1 MNLSRFVR
9 FRQEK
14 VLFIGII
21 PVPKEPKHDIE
32 APLVEE
38 LWSGTK
44 MRIHSK
50 TSTLCVQCALLCVA
64 CDIAAA
70 RKVICFLGH
79 LAALGCSMCL
89 KWFPGRVGCIDY
101 SGFDRTQW
109 QPRNVQEHRIPLR
122 KYSFP
127 PV

>member
-9 FRQEK
+9 FRQEN
-14 VLFIGII
+14 VLLIGII
-21 PVPKEPKHDIE
+21 PVPKESKHDIE
-32 APLVEE
+32 AL
-38 LWSGTK
+38 
-44 MRIHSK
+44 
-50 TSTLCVQCALLCVA
+50 
-64 CDIAAA
+64 
-70 RKVICFLGH
+70 KVIGFLGH